1 MRYYLI
7 VVMGAFRLG
16 ACQGKKKEQ
25 ASAIDMKSDTMYTC
39 SMHPQVMQ
47 DRPGKCPICRM
58 QLIPVKMG
66 VDEEG
71 TVALSDQ
78 QMRLGDIR
86 VDTVEATAVGDRM
99 VLSGTVT
106 VDETRSSAVSARIG
120 GRVERL
126 YYKATGEYLHKGDK

>member
-1 MRYYLI
+1 MVMRNSFI
-7 VVMGAFRLG
+7 VAIGTFLLV

-25 ASAIDMKSDTMYTC
+25 ITAMATRPDTMYTC

-126 YYKATGEYLHKGDK
+126 YYK